1 MGLLLT
7 SHGKATIHAVSLPL
21 RQQNLPVLLTKLLA
35 YLATE
40 KLCSKQQIGHWLA
53 KQLSHES
60 GVWSQAQAVG
70 LLADIE
76 RLCPQYVRQ
85 PSKNLLQLIELQPVV
100 AALNNERSKNAN
112 KT

>member
-1 MGLLLT
+1 M
-7 SHGKATIHAVSLPL
+7 PL

-40 KLCSKQQIGHWLA
+40 KIISKQQIGHWLA

-85 PSKNLLQLIELQPVV
+85 PSKTYYN
-100 AALNNERSKNAN
+100 
-112 KT
+112 